1 MHVLTFISTLAVC
14 VILLYH
20 ILLTTFIKYI
30 HVSFCLCLLLFA
42 FFFFQ
47 AEDGIRTHA
56 LSRGLGDVYTRQRLV
71 GLLDTLC
78 PLQHFA
84 MLGLADG
91 GLNWRYTYQ
100 LPDVFKQQL
109 GREEPRL
116 TEQLTRL
123 DEGQGWCVQPV
134 EHIDV
139 QWLLAR
145 STPDQAP
152 TLRLLL
158 ECLAKRLHETQ
169 TGTQLAGQA
178 SPLMQRDPQWQ
189 EKIEKIGRVMRL
201 AHNLPQHA
209 LFAQLEAVLRQM
221 LSVSDMLLVR
231 LENQRLERLYP
242 PHLTYDDDIIRAMCH
257 STNSVER
264 HEEGLYWYSLPLRQQ
279 QQYFAHLILNMTRPL
294 ETDDRLFLD
303 FLRHQLTL
311 LLELKRVRQQLDEL
325 NSEES
330 INQRLQQLRQT
341 NLRLQKRLKHHQ
353 ELERRLQFNAL
364 HDPLT
369 QLPNRALLMNHL
381 HHAMTRYRRYQTAGF
396 TLIFVDVDHFKQVND
411 ALGHSAGDQLL
422 QELGSR
428 LQGCIRQNDMVAR
441 LGGDEF
447 VIYLD
452 NSQREEDISPV
463 LNRLIGRIGHPFR
476 LQGNELTIT
485 VSLGVASV
493 TEQTADVSELLH
505 QADLA
510 MYQAK
515 RNGRSRIV
523 MYSEACTEQA
533 GSPEE
538 RLFRALRE
546 GRIVPYFQ
554 PVIRLCDS
562 RLVGLEVMARW
573 ITEEGELKDAFDFIP
588 LAEQCGLIQDL
599 DRQIL
604 KRTCQQL
611 KLWQPASGVG
621 RFRIAINLSG
631 KHLASHE
638 QIMQLLTIMEEEG
651 VIPACFIFE
660 FNERELSRQSAD
672 SLTALHELRAKG
684 IQVSLDDF
692 GTGFSSLN
700 ALFHFPVDYIKVDDS
715 FTHRMLNSPKDL
727 ALIRAM
733 RDICQDL
740 DFTLVV
746 EGIENQQQLQKLIEL
761 GCALGQGRHISPPL
775 PGADIPPLLGQASRE
790 TKPSD
795 LNPS

>member
-1 MHVLTFISTLAVC
+1 MSVQPTTPHDSMPLLA
-14 VILLYH
+14 I
-20 ILLTTFIKYI
+20 
-30 HVSFCLCLLLFA
+30 VSSIMDFPA
-42 FFFFQ
+42 P
-47 AEDGIRTHA
+47 GIATPA
-56 LSRGLGDVYTRQRLV
+56 DYTRLV
-71 GLLDTLC
+71 QQLDRLC

-91 GLNWRYTYQ
+91 GLHWVYEHQ
-100 LPDVFKQQL
+100 LAEDFKQQL
-109 GREEPRL
+109 GLEEPRL
-116 TEQLTRL
+116 TEQLTQL
-123 DEGQGWCVQPV
+123 DERLGWCVQPV
-134 EHIDV
+134 EHTDV

-145 STPDQAP
+145 SAP
-152 TLRLLL
+152 EHLSTLRLLL

-169 TGTQLAGQA
+169 TGAQLSELA
-178 SPLMQRDPQWQ
+178 SPLMRRDPHWQ
-189 EKIEKIGRVMRL
+189 QKIENISRIMRL
-201 AHNLPQHA
+201 AHSLPPHA
-209 LFAQLEAVLRQM
+209 LFSQLEAVLRPM
-221 LSVSDMLLVR
+221 LAIRDMLLVR
-231 LENQRLERLYP
+231 LDNLRMETLYP
-242 PHLTYDDDIIRAMCH
+242 TQLPYDDDVIRSLCH
-257 STNSVER
+257 STNNVER
-264 HEEGLYWYSLPLRQQ
+264 HEGELYWYSLPLRQQ
-279 QQYFAHLILNMTRPL
+279 QQYFAHLLISTPQAL

-303 FLRHQLTL
+303 FLRNQLTL

-341 NLRLQKRLKHHQ
+341 NLRLQKQLKQHQ
-353 ELERRLQFNAL
+353 ELERRLQFDAL

-381 HHAMTRYRRYQTAGF
+381 HHAITRYRRYLTPAF
-396 TLIFVDVDHFKQVND
+396 TLIFIDVDHFKQVND

-422 QELGSR
+422 QELSKR
-428 LQGCIRQNDMVAR
+428 LQSCIRQNDMVAR

-452 NSQREEDISPV
+452 NSQQEEDISPV
-463 LNRLIGRIGHPFR
+463 LNRLLGRIAHPFR

-493 TEQTADVSELLH
+493 TEQTTDISELLH

-523 MYSEACTEQA
+523 SYSEACAEHA

-538 RLFRALRE
+538 MLTRALRE

-554 PVIRLCDS
+554 PVIRLEDS
-562 RLVGLEVMARW
+562 CLTGLEVMARW

-588 LAEQCGLIQDL
+588 LAEQCGLIQEL
-599 DRQIL
+599 DQQIL
-604 KRTCQQL
+604 RRTCQQL
-611 KLWQPASGVG
+611 KNWLPVSGQS
-621 RFRIAINLSG
+621 RFKIALNLSG
-631 KHLASHE
+631 KHLASRE
-638 QIMQLLTIMEEEG
+638 QLMRLVNIMEEEG
-651 VIPACFIFE
+651 VLPSYFIFE
-660 FNERELSRQSAD
+660 FNERELSRQNSD
-672 SLTALHELRAKG
+672 SLTSLHELRAKG
-684 IQVSLDDF
+684 IQISLDDF

-746 EGIENQQQLQKLIEL
+746 EGIENQQQLQKLIDL
-761 GCALGQGRHISPPL
+761 GCTMGQGRYISPPL
-775 PGADIPPLLGQASRE
+775 PGADITPLLSQAGAG
-790 TKPSD
+790 
-795 LNPS
+795 

>member
-1 MHVLTFISTLAVC
+1 MSVQPTTPPDSHSLLAV
-14 VILLYH
+14 
-20 ILLTTFIKYI
+20 
-30 HVSFCLCLLLFA
+30 VSSIMDFPA
-42 FFFFQ
+42 PGI
-47 AEDGIRTHA
+47 ASHEDYA
-56 LSRGLGDVYTRQRLV
+56 RLV
-71 GLLDTLC
+71 GLLDKLC

-91 GLNWRYTYQ
+91 GLNWRYTYR

-145 STPDQAP
+145 STPEQAP

-221 LSVSDMLLVR
+221 LSVSDMLLIR

-396 TLIFVDVDHFKQVND
+396 TLIFVDVDHFKQIND

-775 PGADIPPLLGQASRE
+775 PGADIPPLLGQAARE
-790 TKPSD
+790 AKPSG

>member
-1 MHVLTFISTLAVC
+1 MSVQPTTPPDSHSLLAV
-14 VILLYH
+14 
-20 ILLTTFIKYI
+20 
-30 HVSFCLCLLLFA
+30 VSSIMDFPA
-42 FFFFQ
+42 PGI
-47 AEDGIRTHA
+47 ASPEDYA
-56 LSRGLGDVYTRQRLV
+56 RLV
-71 GLLDTLC
+71 ALLDTLC

-221 LSVSDMLLVR
+221 LSVSDMLLIR

-303 FLRHQLTL
+303 FLRNQLTL

-411 ALGHSAGDQLL
+411 ALGHSAGDLLL

-523 MYSEACTEQA
+523 MYPEACTEQA

-684 IQVSLDDF
+684 IQASLDDF

>member
-1 MHVLTFISTLAVC
+1 MSVQPTTPPDSHSLLAV
-14 VILLYH
+14 
-20 ILLTTFIKYI
+20 
-30 HVSFCLCLLLFA
+30 VSSIMDFPTPGIA
-42 FFFFQ
+42 SP
-47 AEDGIRTHA
+47 EDYA
-56 LSRGLGDVYTRQRLV
+56 RLV
-71 GLLDTLC
+71 GMLDTLC

-221 LSVSDMLLVR
+221 LSVSDMLLIR

-775 PGADIPPLLGQASRE
+775 PGADIPPLLGQAARE
-790 TKPSD
+790 AKPSG

>member
-1 MHVLTFISTLAVC
+1 MSVQPTTPPDSHSLLAV
-14 VILLYH
+14 
-20 ILLTTFIKYI
+20 
-30 HVSFCLCLLLFA
+30 VSSIMDFPA
-42 FFFFQ
+42 PGI
-47 AEDGIRTHA
+47 ASHEDYA
-56 LSRGLGDVYTRQRLV
+56 RLV
-71 GLLDTLC
+71 GLLDKLC

-91 GLNWRYTYQ
+91 GLNWRYTYR

-221 LSVSDMLLVR
+221 LSVSDMLLIR

-264 HEEGLYWYSLPLRQQ
+264 HEERLYWYSLPLRQQ

-396 TLIFVDVDHFKQVND
+396 TLIFVDVDHFKQIND

-638 QIMQLLTIMEEEG
+638 QLMQLLTIMEEEG

-775 PGADIPPLLGQASRE
+775 PGADIPPLLGQAARE
-790 TKPSD
+790 AKPSG

>member
-1 MHVLTFISTLAVC
+1 
-14 VILLYH
+14 
-20 ILLTTFIKYI
+20 
-30 HVSFCLCLLLFA
+30 
-42 FFFFQ
+42 
-47 AEDGIRTHA
+47 
-56 LSRGLGDVYTRQRLV
+56 
-71 GLLDTLC
+71 
-78 PLQHFA
+78 
-84 MLGLADG
+84 
-91 GLNWRYTYQ
+91 
-100 LPDVFKQQL
+100 
-109 GREEPRL
+109 
-116 TEQLTRL
+116 
-123 DEGQGWCVQPV
+123 
-134 EHIDV
+134 
-139 QWLLAR
+139 
-145 STPDQAP
+145 
-152 TLRLLL
+152 
-158 ECLAKRLHETQ
+158 
-169 TGTQLAGQA
+169 
-178 SPLMQRDPQWQ
+178 
-189 EKIEKIGRVMRL
+189 
-201 AHNLPQHA
+201 
-209 LFAQLEAVLRQM
+209 
-221 LSVSDMLLVR
+221 MLLIR

>member
-1 MHVLTFISTLAVC
+1 MSVQSTTPPDSSSLLAV
-14 VILLYH
+14 ISS
-20 ILLTTFIKYI
+20 IMDFP
-30 HVSFCLCLLLFA
+30 A
-42 FFFFQ
+42 P
-47 AEDGIRTHA
+47 GIA
-56 LSRGLGDVYTRQRLV
+56 APQDYARLV
-71 GLLDTLC
+71 AQLDRLC

-84 MLGLADG
+84 MLGLVNG
-91 GLNWRYTYQ
+91 GLRWLHEHQ
-100 LPDVFKQQL
+100 LPEAFKQQL

-123 DEGQGWCVQPV
+123 DEHQGWCVQIV
-134 EHIDV
+134 EHLEV

-145 STPDQAP
+145 TTPEQTP
-152 TLRLLL
+152 SLRLLL

-169 TGTQLAGQA
+169 AGAQLAGQA
-178 SPLMQRDPQWQ
+178 SPLMQRDPHWQ
-189 EKIEKIGRVMRL
+189 EKIEKIGRIMRL

-221 LSVSDMLLVR
+221 LAVSDMLLIR
-231 LENQRLERLYP
+231 LENQRLDRLYP
-242 PHLTYDDDIIRAMCH
+242 THLSYDDDILQALCH
-257 STNSVER
+257 STNSIER
-264 HEEGLYWYSLPLRQQ
+264 HDAGLYWYSLPLRQQ
-279 QQYFAHLILNMTRPL
+279 QQYFAHLIINTAQPL
-294 ETDDRLFLD
+294 AADDRLFLD

-311 LLELKRVRQQLDEL
+311 LLELKRVRQQLDAL

-341 NLRLQKRLKHHQ
+341 NLRLQKRLKHYQ

-381 HHAMTRYRRYQTAGF
+381 HHAMTRYRRYQSAGF
-396 TLIFVDVDHFKQVND
+396 TLIFADVDHFKQVND
-411 ALGHSAGDQLL
+411 ALGHSTGDQLL
-422 QELGSR
+422 QELGNR
-428 LQGCIRQNDMVAR
+428 LQSCIRQNDMVAR

-452 NSQREEDISPV
+452 NSQREADISPV
-463 LNRLIGRIGHPFR
+463 LNRILARIAHPFR

-485 VSLGVASV
+485 ISLGVASV
-493 TEQTADVSELLH
+493 SEQTADISELLH

-523 MYSEACTEQA
+523 MYSEACTEHA

-546 GRIVPYFQ
+546 GRVVPYFQ

-604 KRTCQQL
+604 RRTCQQL
-611 KLWQPASGVG
+611 KLWLPVSGNS
-621 RFRIAINLSG
+621 RFKIALNLSG
-631 KHLASHE
+631 KHLASRD
-638 QIMQLLTIMEEEG
+638 QIMRLVGIMEEEG
-651 VIPACFIFE
+651 VIPGYFIFE
-660 FNERELSRQSAD
+660 FNEREISRQSAD

-684 IQVSLDDF
+684 IQISLDDF

-715 FTHRMLNSPKDL
+715 FTHRMMNSPRDL

-746 EGIENQQQLQKLIEL
+746 EGIENQQQLMKLIEL

-775 PGADIPPLLGQASRE
+775 PGADILPLLSQTGRE
-790 TKPSD
+790 MIPSD
-795 LNPS
+795 INPS

>member
-1 MHVLTFISTLAVC
+1 MSVQPLTPPDPPPLLAV
-14 VILLYH
+14 
-20 ILLTTFIKYI
+20 
-30 HVSFCLCLLLFA
+30 VSSIMDFPAPGIASPEDYARL
-42 FFFFQ
+42 
-47 AEDGIRTHA
+47 AEQ
-56 LSRGLGDVYTRQRLV
+56 LGR
-71 GLLDTLC
+71 LC

-91 GLNWRYTYQ
+91 GLHWLYAHQ
-100 LPDVFKQQL
+100 LPEAFKQQL

-123 DEGQGWCVQPV
+123 DEHQGWCVQAV
-134 EHIDV
+134 EHYEV

-145 STPDQAP
+145 SAPEQTP

-189 EKIEKIGRVMRL
+189 QKIEKISRIMRL

-209 LFAQLEAVLRQM
+209 LFSQLEAVLCQM
-221 LSVSDMLLVR
+221 LAVNDMLLVR
-231 LENQRLERLYP
+231 LDNQRLEKLYP
-242 PHLTYDDDIIRAMCH
+242 TRLAYDDDVIRALCH
-257 STNSVER
+257 STNSIER
-264 HEEGLYWYSLPLRQQ
+264 SEAGLFWYSLPLRQQ
-279 QQYFAHLILNMTRPL
+279 QQYFAHLIINTAQPL
-294 ETDDRLFLD
+294 EADDRLFLD

-341 NLRLQKRLKHHQ
+341 NLRLQKRLRHHQ

-396 TLIFVDVDHFKQVND
+396 TLIFADVDHFKQVND

-422 QELGSR
+422 QELAKR
-428 LQGCIRQNDMVAR
+428 LQSCIRQNDMVAR

-452 NSQREEDISPV
+452 NSQQEEDVSPV
-463 LNRLIGRIGHPFR
+463 LNRILGRIAHPFR
-476 LQGNELTIT
+476 LQGNELTVT

-493 TEQTADVSELLH
+493 SEQTTDISELLH

-523 MYSEACTEQA
+523 MYSDACMEHS

-554 PVIRLCDS
+554 PVIRLKES

-604 KRTCQQL
+604 RRTCQQL
-611 KLWQPASGVG
+611 KGWLQISDGG
-621 RFRIAINLSG
+621 RFKISLNLSG
-631 KHLASHE
+631 KHLASRE
-638 QIMQLLTIMEEEG
+638 QIMALVHIMEEEG
-651 VIPACFIFE
+651 VIPGYFIFE

-672 SLTALHELRAKG
+672 SLTSLHELRAKG
-684 IQVSLDDF
+684 IQISLDDF

-775 PGADIPPLLGQASRE
+775 PGSDIIPLLTQAE
-790 TKPSD
+790 P
-795 LNPS
+795 PA

>member
-1 MHVLTFISTLAVC
+1 MSVQPTTPPDSHSLLAV
-14 VILLYH
+14 
-20 ILLTTFIKYI
+20 
-30 HVSFCLCLLLFA
+30 VSSIMDFPA
-42 FFFFQ
+42 P
-47 AEDGIRTHA
+47 GIA
-56 LSRGLGDVYTRQRLV
+56 SPEAYARLV

-145 STPDQAP
+145 STPEQAP

-221 LSVSDMLLVR
+221 LSVSDMLLIR

-573 ITEEGELKDAFDFIP
+573 VTEEGELKDAFDFIP

-692 GTGFSSLN
+692 GTVFSSLN

-775 PGADIPPLLGQASRE
+775 PGADIPPLLGQAARE
-790 TKPSD
+790 AKPSG
-795 LNPS
+795 LKPC

>member
-1 MHVLTFISTLAVC
+1 MSVQPLQPHDSTPLLA
-14 VILLYH
+14 I
-20 ILLTTFIKYI
+20 
-30 HVSFCLCLLLFA
+30 VSSIMDFPA
-42 FFFFQ
+42 PG
-47 AEDGIRTHA
+47 AASREDYA
-56 LSRGLGDVYTRQRLV
+56 RLV
-71 GLLDTLC
+71 QQLDSLC
-78 PLQHFA
+78 PLQQFA

-91 GLNWRYTYQ
+91 GLHWVHEYRIAEE
-100 LPDVFKQQL
+100 FKQQL

-123 DEGQGWCVQPV
+123 DEQQGWCVQPV
-134 EHIDV
+134 EHGEV

-145 STPDQAP
+145 SSPEQLP

-169 TGTQLAGQA
+169 TGAQLAGQA
-178 SPLMQRDPQWQ
+178 SPLMRRDPHWQ
-189 EKIEKIGRVMRL
+189 QKIEKIGRIMRL
-201 AHNLPQHA
+201 AHSLPQHA
-209 LFAQLEAVLRQM
+209 LLSQLEAVLRQM
-221 LSVSDMLLVR
+221 LAVRDMLLVR
-231 LENQRLERLYP
+231 QESQRLEPLYP
-242 PHLTYDDDIIRAMCH
+242 AQLPYADDVIRALCH
-257 STNSVER
+257 STNNVER
-264 HEEGLYWYSLPLRQQ
+264 YEAGLHWYSLPLRQQ
-279 QQYFAHLILNMTRPL
+279 QQYFAHLLINTAQPL
-294 ETDDRLFLD
+294 EADDRLFLD

-311 LLELKRVRQQLDEL
+311 LLELTRVRQQLDDL
-325 NSEES
+325 SSEES

-341 NLRLQKRLKHHQ
+341 NLRLQKQLKQHQ

-396 TLIFVDVDHFKQVND
+396 TLIFIDVDHFKQVND
-411 ALGHSAGDQLL
+411 ALGHGAGDQLL
-422 QELGSR
+422 QELSKR
-428 LQGCIRQNDMVAR
+428 LQSCVRQNDMVAR

-452 NSQREEDISPV
+452 NSQQEEDVSPV
-463 LNRLIGRIGHPFR
+463 LNRLVGRIAHPFR
-476 LQGNELTIT
+476 LQGHELTIT

-493 TEQTADVSELLH
+493 SEQTADISELLH

-523 MYSEACTEQA
+523 SYSEACRDHA

-538 RLFRALRE
+538 RLIRALRE

-554 PVIRLCDS
+554 PVIRLEDGC
-562 RLVGLEVMARW
+562 LTALEVMARW

-588 LAEQCGLIQDL
+588 LAEQCGLIQEL
-599 DRQIL
+599 DRHILSLTCRQL
-604 KRTCQQL
+604 KR
-611 KLWQPASGVG
+611 WQPASGHS
-621 RFRIAINLSG
+621 RFKIALNLSG
-631 KHLASHE
+631 KHLASRD
-638 QIMQLLTIMEEEG
+638 QLQQLVDIMEAEG
-651 VIPACFIFE
+651 VLPSYFIFE

-672 SLTALHELRAKG
+672 SLTSLHELRAKG
-684 IQVSLDDF
+684 IQISLDDF

-746 EGIENQQQLQKLIEL
+746 EGIENQQQLQKLIDL
-761 GCALGQGRHISPPL
+761 GCTLGQGRHISPPL
-775 PGADIPPLLGQASRE
+775 PGADIPPLLGQAG
-790 TKPSD
+790 
-795 LNPS
+795 

>member
-1 MHVLTFISTLAVC
+1 MSAQPTTPHDSAPLLAIVSS
-14 VILLYH
+14 IMDFPAPSAASKEDYGQLLE
-20 ILLTTFIKYI
+20 
-30 HVSFCLCLLLFA
+30 
-42 FFFFQ
+42 Q
-47 AEDGIRTHA
+47 
-56 LSRGLGDVYTRQRLV
+56 LSR
-71 GLLDTLC
+71 LC

-84 MLGLADG
+84 MLGLANA
-91 GLNWRYTYQ
+91 GLHWVYEHQ
-100 LPDVFKQQL
+100 IDEDFKQQL

-123 DEGQGWCVQPV
+123 DEHQGWCVQAV
-134 EHIDV
+134 EHGEV
-139 QWLLAR
+139 QWLLACAA
-145 STPDQAP
+145 PEHLP

-169 TGTQLAGQA
+169 TGAQLAGQA
-178 SPLMQRDPQWQ
+178 SPLMQRDPHWQ
-189 EKIEKIGRVMRL
+189 QKIEKISRIMRL
-201 AHNLPQHA
+201 AHSLPQHA
-209 LFAQLEAVLRQM
+209 LLSQLEAVLRQM
-221 LSVSDMLLVR
+221 LAVSDMLLIR
-231 LENQRLERLYP
+231 LDSQRLEKLYP
-242 PHLTYDDDIIRAMCH
+242 AQFSYGDDFIRALCH
-257 STNSVER
+257 STNGVER
-264 HEEGLYWYSLPLRQQ
+264 YEAGQYWYSLPLRQQ
-279 QQYFAHLILNMTRPL
+279 QQYFAHLLINTAQPL

-311 LLELKRVRQQLDEL
+311 LLELKRVRQQLDDIH
-325 NSEES
+325 SEES

-341 NLRLQKRLKHHQ
+341 NLRLQKQLKQHQ

-396 TLIFVDVDHFKQVND
+396 TLIFIDVDHFKQVND
-411 ALGHSAGDQLL
+411 ALGHGAGDQLL
-422 QELGSR
+422 QELSRR
-428 LQGCIRQNDMVAR
+428 LQSCIRQNDMVAR

-452 NSQREEDISPV
+452 NSQQEEDVSPV
-463 LNRLIGRIGHPFR
+463 LNRLVSRVSHPFR
-476 LQGNELTIT
+476 LQGNELSIT

-493 TEQTADVSELLH
+493 TEQTADISELLH

-523 MYSEACTEQA
+523 TYSEACQDHT

-538 RLFRALRE
+538 KLTRALRE

-554 PVIRLCDS
+554 PVIRLEDS
-562 RLVGLEVMARW
+562 RLTGLEVMARW

-588 LAEQCGLIQDL
+588 LAEQCGLIQEL
-599 DRQIL
+599 DRHIL
-604 KRTCQQL
+604 SLTCRQL
-611 KLWQPASGVG
+611 KSWLPVSGRS
-621 RFRIAINLSG
+621 RFKIAINLSG
-631 KHLASHE
+631 KHLASRE
-638 QIMQLLTIMEEEG
+638 QVMQLVNIMEEEG
-651 VIPACFIFE
+651 VLPSYFIFE
-660 FNERELSRQSAD
+660 FNERELSRQNVD
-672 SLTALHELRAKG
+672 SLTSLHELRAKG
-684 IQVSLDDF
+684 IQISLDDF

-746 EGIENQQQLQKLIEL
+746 EGIENQQQLQKLIDL
-761 GCALGQGRHISPPL
+761 GCTMGQGRHISPPL
-775 PGADIPPLLGQASRE
+775 PGADITPLLSQ
-790 TKPSD
+790 T
-795 LNPS
+795 N

>member
-1 MHVLTFISTLAVC
+1 M
-14 VILLYH
+14 
-20 ILLTTFIKYI
+20 
-30 HVSFCLCLLLFA
+30 
-42 FFFFQ
+42 
-47 AEDGIRTHA
+47 
-56 LSRGLGDVYTRQRLV
+56 
-71 GLLDTLC
+71 
-78 PLQHFA
+78 
-84 MLGLADG
+84 
-91 GLNWRYTYQ
+91 
-100 LPDVFKQQL
+100 FKQQL

-201 AHNLPQHA
+201 AHNLPQQA

-221 LSVSDMLLVR
+221 LSVSDMLLIR

-264 HEEGLYWYSLPLRQQ
+264 HEERLYWYSLPLRQQ

-485 VSLGVASV
+485 VSLGVANV

>member
-1 MHVLTFISTLAVC
+1 M
-14 VILLYH
+14 
-20 ILLTTFIKYI
+20 
-30 HVSFCLCLLLFA
+30 
-42 FFFFQ
+42 
-47 AEDGIRTHA
+47 
-56 LSRGLGDVYTRQRLV
+56 SRGLGDVYTRQRLV

>member
-1 MHVLTFISTLAVC
+1 MSVQPTTPPDSHSLLAV
-14 VILLYH
+14 
-20 ILLTTFIKYI
+20 
-30 HVSFCLCLLLFA
+30 VSSIMDFPA
-42 FFFFQ
+42 PGI
-47 AEDGIRTHA
+47 ASHEDYA
-56 LSRGLGDVYTRQRLV
+56 RLV

-91 GLNWRYTYQ
+91 GLNWRYTYR

-221 LSVSDMLLVR
+221 LSVSDMLLIR

>member
-1 MHVLTFISTLAVC
+1 MSVQPLQPHDSTPLLA
-14 VILLYH
+14 I
-20 ILLTTFIKYI
+20 
-30 HVSFCLCLLLFA
+30 VSSIMDFPA
-42 FFFFQ
+42 PG
-47 AEDGIRTHA
+47 AASREDYA
-56 LSRGLGDVYTRQRLV
+56 RLV
-71 GLLDTLC
+71 QQFDSIC
-78 PLQHFA
+78 PLQQFA

-91 GLNWRYTYQ
+91 GLHWVHEYRIAEE
-100 LPDVFKQQL
+100 FKQQL

-123 DEGQGWCVQPV
+123 DEQQGWCVQPV
-134 EHIDV
+134 EHGEV

-145 STPDQAP
+145 SSPEQLP

-169 TGTQLAGQA
+169 TGAQLAGQA
-178 SPLMQRDPQWQ
+178 SPLMRRDPHWQ
-189 EKIEKIGRVMRL
+189 QKIEKIGRIMRL
-201 AHNLPQHA
+201 AHSLPQHA
-209 LFAQLEAVLRQM
+209 LLSQLEAVLRQM
-221 LSVSDMLLVR
+221 LAVRDMLLVR
-231 LENQRLERLYP
+231 QESQRLEPLYP
-242 PHLTYDDDIIRAMCH
+242 AQLPYADDVIRALCH
-257 STNSVER
+257 STNNVER
-264 HEEGLYWYSLPLRQQ
+264 YEAGLHWYSLPLRQQ
-279 QQYFAHLILNMTRPL
+279 QQYFAHLLINTAQPL
-294 ETDDRLFLD
+294 EADDRLFLD

-311 LLELKRVRQQLDEL
+311 LLELTRVRQQLDDL
-325 NSEES
+325 SSEES

-341 NLRLQKRLKHHQ
+341 NLRLQKQLKQHQ

-396 TLIFVDVDHFKQVND
+396 TLIFIDVDHFKQVND
-411 ALGHSAGDQLL
+411 ALGHGAGDQLL
-422 QELGSR
+422 QELSKR
-428 LQGCIRQNDMVAR
+428 LQSCVRQNDMVAR

-452 NSQREEDISPV
+452 NSQQEEDVSPV
-463 LNRLIGRIGHPFR
+463 LNRLVGRIAHPFR
-476 LQGNELTIT
+476 LQGHELTIT

-493 TEQTADVSELLH
+493 TEQTADISELLH

-523 MYSEACTEQA
+523 SYSEACRDHA

-538 RLFRALRE
+538 RLIRALRE

-554 PVIRLCDS
+554 PVIRLEDGC
-562 RLVGLEVMARW
+562 LTALEVMARW

-588 LAEQCGLIQDL
+588 LAEQCGLIQEL
-599 DRQIL
+599 DRHILSLTCRQL
-604 KRTCQQL
+604 KR
-611 KLWQPASGVG
+611 WQPSSGHS
-621 RFRIAINLSG
+621 RFKIALNLSG
-631 KHLASHE
+631 KHLASRD
-638 QIMQLLTIMEEEG
+638 QLQQLVDIMEAEG
-651 VIPACFIFE
+651 VLPSYFIFE

-672 SLTALHELRAKG
+672 SLTSLHELRAKG
-684 IQVSLDDF
+684 IQISLDDF

-746 EGIENQQQLQKLIEL
+746 EGIENQQQLQKLIDL
-761 GCALGQGRHISPPL
+761 GCTLGQGRHISPPL
-775 PGADIPPLLGQASRE
+775 PGADIPPLLGQAG
-790 TKPSD
+790 
-795 LNPS
+795 

>member
-1 MHVLTFISTLAVC
+1 
-14 VILLYH
+14 
-20 ILLTTFIKYI
+20 
-30 HVSFCLCLLLFA
+30 
-42 FFFFQ
+42 
-47 AEDGIRTHA
+47 
-56 LSRGLGDVYTRQRLV
+56 
-71 GLLDTLC
+71 
-78 PLQHFA
+78 
-84 MLGLADG
+84 
-91 GLNWRYTYQ
+91 
-100 LPDVFKQQL
+100 
-109 GREEPRL
+109 
-116 TEQLTRL
+116 
-123 DEGQGWCVQPV
+123 
-134 EHIDV
+134 
-139 QWLLAR
+139 
-145 STPDQAP
+145 
-152 TLRLLL
+152 
-158 ECLAKRLHETQ
+158 
-169 TGTQLAGQA
+169 
-178 SPLMQRDPQWQ
+178 MQRDPQWQ

-221 LSVSDMLLVR
+221 LSVSDMLLIR

-638 QIMQLLTIMEEEG
+638 QIMQ
-651 VIPACFIFE
+651 PSW
-660 FNERELSRQSAD
+660 RR
-672 SLTALHELRAKG
+672 R
-684 IQVSLDDF
+684 VSSPHV
-692 GTGFSSLN
+692 SSLSSTN
-700 ALFHFPVDYIKVDDS
+700 AS
-715 FTHRMLNSPKDL
+715 SP
-727 ALIRAM
+727 
-733 RDICQDL
+733 
-740 DFTLVV
+740 
-746 EGIENQQQLQKLIEL
+746 
-761 GCALGQGRHISPPL
+761 GRVP
-775 PGADIPPLLGQASRE
+775 
-790 TKPSD
+790 TPSQPCM
-795 LNPS
+795 N

>member
-1 MHVLTFISTLAVC
+1 MSVQPTTPPDSHSLLAV
-14 VILLYH
+14 
-20 ILLTTFIKYI
+20 
-30 HVSFCLCLLLFA
+30 VSSIMDFPA
-42 FFFFQ
+42 PGI
-47 AEDGIRTHA
+47 ASPEDYA
-56 LSRGLGDVYTRQRLV
+56 RLV
-71 GLLDTLC
+71 ALLDTLC

-145 STPDQAP
+145 STPEQAP

-221 LSVSDMLLVR
+221 LSVSDMLLIR

>member
-1 MHVLTFISTLAVC
+1 MSAQPTAPQDSTPLLA
-14 VILLYH
+14 I
-20 ILLTTFIKYI
+20 
-30 HVSFCLCLLLFA
+30 VSSIMDFPALGA
-42 FFFFQ
+42 
-47 AEDGIRTHA
+47 ASSEDYR
-56 LSRGLGDVYTRQRLV
+56 RLV
-71 GLLDTLC
+71 QQLDSLC

-91 GLNWRYTYQ
+91 GVHWVYEYR
-100 LPDVFKQQL
+100 LPQELKQWL

-116 TEQLTRL
+116 TEQLTQL
-123 DEGQGWCVQPV
+123 DEQQGWCVQPV
-134 EHIDV
+134 EHVEV

-145 STPDQAP
+145 SVPEQSSA
-152 TLRLLL
+152 LRLLL

-169 TGTQLAGQA
+169 AGTQLAGQA
-178 SPLMQRDPQWQ
+178 SPLMQRDPNWQ
-189 EKIEKIGRVMRL
+189 QKIEKISRIMRL
-201 AHNLPQHA
+201 AHSLPQQA
-209 LFAQLEAVLRQM
+209 LLSQLEAVLRQM
-221 LSVSDMLLVR
+221 LAVRDMLLIRQGNPR
-231 LENQRLERLYP
+231 LEAIYP
-242 PHLTYDDDIIRAMCH
+242 AQLSQEADFIGGLCH
-257 STNSVER
+257 STNGVER
-264 HEEGLYWYSLPLRQQ
+264 CELGMHWYSLPLRQQ
-279 QQYFAHLILNMTRPL
+279 QQYFAHLIISTPQPL
-294 ETDDRLFLD
+294 EADDRLFLD

-311 LLELKRVRQQLDEL
+311 LLELKRVRQQLDDL

-330 INQRLQQLRQT
+330 INRRLQQLRQT
-341 NLRLQKRLKHHQ
+341 NLRLQKQLKQHQ

-369 QLPNRALLMNHL
+369 MLPNRALLMNHL
-381 HHAMTRYRRYQTAGF
+381 HHAMTRYRRYRAAGF
-396 TLIFVDVDHFKQVND
+396 TLIFLDVDHFKQIND
-411 ALGHSAGDQLL
+411 ALGHGAGDQLL
-422 QELGSR
+422 QELGKR
-428 LQGCIRQNDMVAR
+428 LQSCIRQNDMVAR

-452 NSQREEDISPV
+452 NSQQEEDVSPV
-463 LNRLIGRIGHPFR
+463 LNRLLGRIAHPFR

-493 TEQTADVSELLH
+493 SEQITDVSELLH

-523 MYSEACTEQA
+523 NYSEACRESV

-538 RLFRALRE
+538 RLVNALRE

-554 PVIRLCDS
+554 PVIRLEDS
-562 RLVGLEVMARW
+562 CLTALEVMARW

-588 LAEQCGLIQDL
+588 LAEQCGLIQEL
-599 DRQIL
+599 DQQIL
-604 KRTCQQL
+604 SRTCQQL
-611 KLWQPASGVG
+611 KRWLPVSGPG
-621 RFRIAINLSG
+621 RFKVALNLSG
-631 KHLASHE
+631 KHLANREH
-638 QIMQLLTIMEEEG
+638 ILQLVNIMEEEG
-651 VIPACFIFE
+651 VMPSYFIFE

-672 SLTALHELRAKG
+672 SLTSLHELRAKG
-684 IQVSLDDF
+684 IQISLDDF

-746 EGIENQQQLQKLIEL
+746 EGIETPQQLQKLIDL
-761 GCALGQGRHISPPL
+761 GCTMGQGRHISPPL
-775 PGADIPPLLGQASRE
+775 PGADITPLLGQAGMA
-790 TKPSD
+790 
-795 LNPS
+795 

>member
-1 MHVLTFISTLAVC
+1 M
-14 VILLYH
+14 
-20 ILLTTFIKYI
+20 
-30 HVSFCLCLLLFA
+30 
-42 FFFFQ
+42 
-47 AEDGIRTHA
+47 
-56 LSRGLGDVYTRQRLV
+56 
-71 GLLDTLC
+71 
-78 PLQHFA
+78 
-84 MLGLADG
+84 
-91 GLNWRYTYQ
+91 
-100 LPDVFKQQL
+100 
-109 GREEPRL
+109 
-116 TEQLTRL
+116 
-123 DEGQGWCVQPV
+123 
-134 EHIDV
+134 
-139 QWLLAR
+139 
-145 STPDQAP
+145 
-152 TLRLLL
+152 
-158 ECLAKRLHETQ
+158 
-169 TGTQLAGQA
+169 
-178 SPLMQRDPQWQ
+178 
-189 EKIEKIGRVMRL
+189 
-201 AHNLPQHA
+201 
-209 LFAQLEAVLRQM
+209 
-221 LSVSDMLLVR
+221 
-231 LENQRLERLYP
+231 
-242 PHLTYDDDIIRAMCH
+242 
-257 STNSVER
+257 
-264 HEEGLYWYSLPLRQQ
+264 
-279 QQYFAHLILNMTRPL
+279 
-294 ETDDRLFLD
+294 
-303 FLRHQLTL
+303 
-311 LLELKRVRQQLDEL
+311 
-325 NSEES
+325 
-330 INQRLQQLRQT
+330 
-341 NLRLQKRLKHHQ
+341 
-353 ELERRLQFNAL
+353 
-364 HDPLT
+364 
-369 QLPNRALLMNHL
+369 
-381 HHAMTRYRRYQTAGF
+381 
-396 TLIFVDVDHFKQVND
+396 
-411 ALGHSAGDQLL
+411 
-422 QELGSR
+422 
-428 LQGCIRQNDMVAR
+428 
-441 LGGDEF
+441 
-447 VIYLD
+447 
-452 NSQREEDISPV
+452 
-463 LNRLIGRIGHPFR
+463 
-476 LQGNELTIT
+476 
-485 VSLGVASV
+485 

-746 EGIENQQQLQKLIEL
+746 EGIENQQQLQSSSSL
-761 GCALGQGRHISPPL
+761 AAPSGRAPHL
-775 PGADIPPLLGQASRE
+775 PRCREPIFPLLGQASRE
-790 TKPSD
+790 AKPSD

>member
-1 MHVLTFISTLAVC
+1 
-14 VILLYH
+14 
-20 ILLTTFIKYI
+20 
-30 HVSFCLCLLLFA
+30 
-42 FFFFQ
+42 
-47 AEDGIRTHA
+47 
-56 LSRGLGDVYTRQRLV
+56 
-71 GLLDTLC
+71 
-78 PLQHFA
+78 
-84 MLGLADG
+84 
-91 GLNWRYTYQ
+91 
-100 LPDVFKQQL
+100 
-109 GREEPRL
+109 
-116 TEQLTRL
+116 
-123 DEGQGWCVQPV
+123 
-134 EHIDV
+134 
-139 QWLLAR
+139 
-145 STPDQAP
+145 
-152 TLRLLL
+152 
-158 ECLAKRLHETQ
+158 
-169 TGTQLAGQA
+169 
-178 SPLMQRDPQWQ
+178 
-189 EKIEKIGRVMRL
+189 
-201 AHNLPQHA
+201 
-209 LFAQLEAVLRQM
+209 
-221 LSVSDMLLVR
+221 
-231 LENQRLERLYP
+231 
-242 PHLTYDDDIIRAMCH
+242 MCH

-441 LGGDEF
+441 LGGRIRHLSGQQPAGRGHQPRAQSPDWPYRPS
-447 VIYLD
+447 VPAPG
-452 NSQREEDISPV
+452 QRTDHHRQS
-463 LNRLIGRIGHPFR
+463 
-476 LQGNELTIT
+476 
-485 VSLGVASV
+485 GVASV

-611 KLWQPASGVG
+611 KLWLPASGVG

-684 IQVSLDDF
+684 IQISLDDF

-715 FTHRMLNSPKDL
+715 FTHRMLNSPR
-727 ALIRAM
+727 IWR
-733 RDICQDL
+733 
-740 DFTLVV
+740 
-746 EGIENQQQLQKLIEL
+746 
-761 GCALGQGRHISPPL
+761 
-775 PGADIPPLLGQASRE
+775 
-790 TKPSD
+790 
-795 LNPS
+795 

>member
-1 MHVLTFISTLAVC
+1 M
-14 VILLYH
+14 
-20 ILLTTFIKYI
+20 
-30 HVSFCLCLLLFA
+30 
-42 FFFFQ
+42 
-47 AEDGIRTHA
+47 
-56 LSRGLGDVYTRQRLV
+56 
-71 GLLDTLC
+71 
-78 PLQHFA
+78 
-84 MLGLADG
+84 
-91 GLNWRYTYQ
+91 NTY
-100 LPDVFKQQL
+100 QL

-221 LSVSDMLLVR
+221 LSVSDMLLIR

-485 VSLGVASV
+485 VSLGVANV

>member
-1 MHVLTFISTLAVC
+1 MSVQPTTPHDSMPLLA
-14 VILLYH
+14 I
-20 ILLTTFIKYI
+20 
-30 HVSFCLCLLLFA
+30 VSSIMDFPA
-42 FFFFQ
+42 P
-47 AEDGIRTHA
+47 GIATPA
-56 LSRGLGDVYTRQRLV
+56 DYTRLV
-71 GLLDTLC
+71 QQLDRLC
-78 PLQHFA
+78 PLQQFA

-91 GLNWRYTYQ
+91 GLHWVYEHQ
-100 LPDVFKQQL
+100 LAEDFKQQL
-109 GREEPRL
+109 GLEEPRL
-116 TEQLTRL
+116 TEQLTQL
-123 DEGQGWCVQPV
+123 DERLGWCVQPV
-134 EHIDV
+134 EHTDV

-145 STPDQAP
+145 SAP
-152 TLRLLL
+152 EHLSTLRLLL

-169 TGTQLAGQA
+169 TGTQLSELA
-178 SPLMQRDPQWQ
+178 SPLMRRDPHWQ
-189 EKIEKIGRVMRL
+189 QKIENISRIMRL
-201 AHNLPQHA
+201 AHSLPPHA
-209 LFAQLEAVLRQM
+209 LFSQLEAVLRPM
-221 LSVSDMLLVR
+221 LAIRDMLLVR
-231 LENQRLERLYP
+231 LDNLRMEKLYP
-242 PHLTYDDDIIRAMCH
+242 TQLPYDDDVIRALCH
-257 STNSVER
+257 STNNVER
-264 HEEGLYWYSLPLRQQ
+264 HEGELYWYSLPLRQQ
-279 QQYFAHLILNMTRPL
+279 QQYFAHLLISTPQAL

-303 FLRHQLTL
+303 FLRNQLTL

-341 NLRLQKRLKHHQ
+341 NLRLQKQLKQHQ

-381 HHAMTRYRRYQTAGF
+381 HHAITRYRRYLTPAF
-396 TLIFVDVDHFKQVND
+396 TLIFIDVDHFKQVND

-422 QELGSR
+422 QELSKR
-428 LQGCIRQNDMVAR
+428 LQSCIRQNDMVAR

-452 NSQREEDISPV
+452 NSQQEEDISPV
-463 LNRLIGRIGHPFR
+463 LNRLLGRIAHPFR

-493 TEQTADVSELLH
+493 TEQTTDISELLH

-523 MYSEACTEQA
+523 SYSEACAEHA

-538 RLFRALRE
+538 MLTRALRE

-554 PVIRLCDS
+554 PVIRLEDS
-562 RLVGLEVMARW
+562 CLTGLEVMARW

-588 LAEQCGLIQDL
+588 LAEQCGLIQEL
-599 DRQIL
+599 DQQIL
-604 KRTCQQL
+604 RRTCQQL
-611 KLWQPASGVG
+611 KNWLPVSGQS
-621 RFRIAINLSG
+621 RFKIALNLSG
-631 KHLASHE
+631 KHLASRE
-638 QIMQLLTIMEEEG
+638 QLMRLVNIMEEEG
-651 VIPACFIFE
+651 VLPSYFIFE
-660 FNERELSRQSAD
+660 FNERELSRQNSD
-672 SLTALHELRAKG
+672 SLTSLHELRAKG
-684 IQVSLDDF
+684 IQISLDDF

-746 EGIENQQQLQKLIEL
+746 EGIENQQQLQKLIDL
-761 GCALGQGRHISPPL
+761 GCTMGQGRYISPPL
-775 PGADIPPLLGQASRE
+775 PGADITPLLSQAGAG
-790 TKPSD
+790 
-795 LNPS
+795 

>member
-1 MHVLTFISTLAVC
+1 MSVQPLTPPDPPPLLAV
-14 VILLYH
+14 
-20 ILLTTFIKYI
+20 
-30 HVSFCLCLLLFA
+30 VSSIMDFPA
-42 FFFFQ
+42 PGI
-47 AEDGIRTHA
+47 ASPEDYA
-56 LSRGLGDVYTRQRLV
+56 RLV
-71 GLLDTLC
+71 EQLGRLC

-91 GLNWRYTYQ
+91 GLHWLYEHQ
-100 LPDVFKQQL
+100 LPETFKQQL

-123 DEGQGWCVQPV
+123 DEQQGWCVQAV
-134 EHIDV
+134 EHYEV

-145 STPDQAP
+145 GAPEQTP

-178 SPLMQRDPQWQ
+178 SPLMQRDPHWQ
-189 EKIEKIGRVMRL
+189 QKIEKIGRIMRL

-209 LFAQLEAVLRQM
+209 LFSQLEAVLRQM
-221 LSVSDMLLVR
+221 LAVNDMLLIR
-231 LENQRLERLYP
+231 LDNQRLERLYP
-242 PHLTYDDDIIRAMCH
+242 TRLTYDDDVIRALCH
-257 STNSVER
+257 STNSIER
-264 HEEGLYWYSLPLRQQ
+264 SETGLYWYSLPLRQQ
-279 QQYFAHLILNMTRPL
+279 QQYFAHLLINTTQPL

-341 NLRLQKRLKHHQ
+341 NLRLQKRLRHHQ

-396 TLIFVDVDHFKQVND
+396 TLIFADVDHFKQVND

-422 QELGSR
+422 LELGKR
-428 LQGCIRQNDMVAR
+428 LQSCIRQNDMVAR

-452 NSQREEDISPV
+452 NSQQEEDVSPV
-463 LNRLIGRIGHPFR
+463 LNRIVGRIAHPFR
-476 LQGNELTIT
+476 LQGNELTVT

-493 TEQTADVSELLH
+493 SEQTTDISELLH

-523 MYSEACTEQA
+523 MYSDACMEHS

-604 KRTCQQL
+604 RRTCQQL
-611 KLWQPASGVG
+611 KSWLQLSGGG
-621 RFRIAINLSG
+621 RFKISLNLSG
-631 KHLASHE
+631 KHLASRE
-638 QIMQLLTIMEEEG
+638 QIMALVHIMEEEG
-651 VIPACFIFE
+651 VMPGYFIFE

-672 SLTALHELRAKG
+672 SLTSLHELRANG
-684 IQVSLDDF
+684 IQISLDDF

-761 GCALGQGRHISPPL
+761 GCAQGQGRHISPPL
-775 PGADIPPLLGQASRE
+775 PGSDIIPLLTQADPPAES
-790 TKPSD
+790 S

>member
-1 MHVLTFISTLAVC
+1 MSVQPTTPPDSHSLLAV
-14 VILLYH
+14 
-20 ILLTTFIKYI
+20 
-30 HVSFCLCLLLFA
+30 VSSIMDFPA
-42 FFFFQ
+42 PGI
-47 AEDGIRTHA
+47 ASHEDYA
-56 LSRGLGDVYTRQRLV
+56 RLV
-71 GLLDTLC
+71 GLLDKLC

-91 GLNWRYTYQ
+91 GLNWRYTYR

-169 TGTQLAGQA
+169 TGTQLTGQA

-221 LSVSDMLLVR
+221 LSVSDMLLIR

-562 RLVGLEVMARW
+562 RMVGLEVMARW

-775 PGADIPPLLGQASRE
+775 PGADIPPLLGQAARE
-790 TKPSD
+790 AKPSG